1 MRLLKK
7 DLDKRIN
14 VKVDRSIIA
23 KDDNINGIMTF
34 GKDNDYPQ
42 KMEMLINS
50 SKTAKSVAKIYAKF
64 LTGEGFENE
73 AINNIVIGKDE
84 RGQTITVKKLLRKF
98 CNSIS
103 YFNGAYVH
111 AAINPERK
119 IKELKLVPFKYCR
132 FSKIDDTGYSPK
144 IGVYSN
150 WDKDPDAKFDKNKIS
165 YFNAFNLNESAFFA
179 QINSLEGKTI
189 EEKFKQFKGQINF
202 LFLYDQFLYPL
213 SPFDSVYLDCDT
225 EQQVS
230 LFMNSQT
237 RNGMTDKTV
246 LRVAE
251 PNNEEDRE
259 NLLDDIETWQGVD
272 GSNTLVLTDEIDDN
286 GEIKKTGAFAI
297 DTIKSNINDKLF
309 ETWDKTLSNAIRKS
323 VNALP
328 ANLS

>member
-73 AINNIVIGKDE
+73 TINSIVIGKDE
-84 RGQTITVKKLLRKF
+84 RGQTVTVKKLLRKF

-150 WDKDPDAKFDKNKIS
+150 WDKDPDAKFDKAKVNF
-165 YFNAFNLNESAFFA
+165 FNAFNLNETVFTS
-179 QINSLEGKTI
+179 QINALPGKTI
-189 EEKFKQFKGQINF
+189 EEKFAQFKGQINF
-202 LFLYDQFLYPL
+202 LFLDDQFLYR
-213 SPFDSVYLDCDT
+213 DW
-225 EQQVS
+225 E
-230 LFMNSQT
+230 
-237 RNGMTDKTV
+237 TDRRAHV
-246 LRVAE
+246 
-251 PNNEEDRE
+251 
-259 NLLDDIETWQGVD
+259 
-272 GSNTLVLTDEIDDN
+272 
-286 GEIKKTGAFAI
+286 
-297 DTIKSNINDKLF
+297 
-309 ETWDKTLSNAIRKS
+309 
-323 VNALP
+323 
-328 ANLS
+328 